1 MASLFNDEIKGQLT
15 EIFKGLKHE
24 VKITLFT
31 QKGPCLGC
39 PETEEFLEEIAGLSA
54 KIKLETRNYPEDQA
68 DVVKYNIEMAPSFVM
83 LDHTGKYP
91 GIKFNGLPAGHE
103 INSFIYAL
111 MNVSGNGE
119 ELPEDVKA
127 ELAKVKSKVNI
138 KVFVTP
144 GCPHCP
150 GAVSKA
156 HRLAMENDWIDAE
169 MIEATSFGELSNKY
183 RVSSVPK
190 IVINE
195 TYELIGNQPVES
207 FLEAI
212 AKTQTT
218 QS

>member
-1 MASLFNDEIKGQLT
+1 
-15 EIFKGLKHE
+15 
-24 VKITLFT
+24 
-31 QKGPCLGC
+31 
-39 PETEEFLEEIAGLSA
+39 
-54 KIKLETRNYPEDQA
+54 
-68 DVVKYNIEMAPSFVM
+68 M